1 MAAAKTFGRA
11 GAALVLLVALTSCG
25 HKPAA
30 KPPDGPSLPDLSV
43 SAAPADPS
51 VGATAEAGDS
61 SLTPESPVPGQPGS
75 TPTGGPAP
83 NQPSKPGSGA
93 GPTSK
98 PAGPGTPA
106 NACGTPPTGRAP
118 DGRAQ
123 QRIVFPSPGAH
134 QWPDTKVTLHACA
147 TSGLPVTYQF
157 ENGGRGGSCR
167 VSDPV
172 GTTYGSQGV
181 PIHCQVTA
189 IQAGNA
195 AFAPAAPVTGTWA
208 VNKMVIA
215 YGVVGTADT
224 LTYSAANPKATIKV
238 RLQAIHDIP
247 RVFMSKQATGACSFP
262 DAHDEQVGG
271 AGGRDIV
278 VNVEMTLAAQGD
290 YCDINVSVHV
300 DQVIDVDPVRGASR
314 HYTVKR

>member
-1 MAAAKTFGRA
+1 MATIKVFGRA
-11 GAALVLLVALTSCG
+11 GAALVVLVALTSCG

-43 SAAPADPS
+43 SAAPTDPS
-51 VGATAEAGDS
+51 VGATAEAGNS
-61 SLTPESPVPGQPGS
+61 SLTPGSPVPGHPGS
-75 TPTGGPAP
+75 TSTGGPAS
-83 NQPSKPGSGA
+83 NQSSKPGPNPGQTA
-93 GPTSK
+93 K

-123 QRIVFPSPGAH
+123 QRIVFPPPGAH
-134 QWPDTKVTLHACA
+134 QWPDTQVTMRACA

-157 ENGGRGGSCR
+157 QDGGRERSCR

-172 GTTYGSQGV
+172 GTTFRSQGV
-181 PIHCQVTA
+181 PITCQVTA
-189 IQAGNA
+189 TQAGNA
-195 AFAPAAPVTGTWA
+195 AFAPAAPVTAPWA
-208 VNKMVIA
+208 VNKLVIT
-215 YGVVGTADT
+215 YGVVGSTGT
-224 LTYSAANPKATIKV
+224 LTYSAANPKVTIQV
-238 RLQAIHDIP
+238 RLQAIHDVP
-247 RVFMSKQATGACSFP
+247 RVFMSKQATGACSFTN
-262 DAHDEQVGG
+262 DHEEQVGG

-290 YCDINVSVHV
+290 YCDVRFSVHV
-300 DQVIDVDPVRGASR
+300 DQVIDVDPVIGASR

>member
-1 MAAAKTFGRA
+1 MAAAKVFGRA
-11 GAALVLLVALTSCG
+11 GAALVVLVALTSCG

-30 KPPDGPSLPDLSV
+30 KPPDGPSLPGLSV
-43 SAAPADPS
+43 SAAPTDPS

-61 SLTPESPVPGQPGS
+61 SLTPGSPVPGHPGS
-75 TPTGGPAP
+75 TPTSGPAS
-83 NQPSKPGSGA
+83 NQSSRPGSGP
-93 GPTSK
+93 GQTSK

-106 NACGTPPTGRAP
+106 NACGAPPTGRAP

-134 QWPDTKVTLHACA
+134 QWPDTQVTMHACA

-181 PIHCQVTA
+181 PISCQVTA
-189 IQAGNA
+189 TQAGNA

-208 VNKMVIA
+208 VNKMVIT
-215 YGVVGTADT
+215 YGVLGSAEY
-224 LTYSAANPKATIKV
+224 LTYSAANPKATIQV
-238 RLQAIHDIP
+238 RLTAIHDIP
-247 RVFMSKQATGACSFP
+247 QVEMSTQATGACSP
-262 DAHDEQVGG
+262 PNSMRVGG
-271 AGGRDIV
+271 TGGRDII
-278 VNVEMTLAAQGD
+278 VNVEITLTAQGD
-290 YCDINVSVHV
+290 CDINVSVHV
-300 DQVIDVDPVRGASR
+300 NQVIDVDPVIGASR